1 MRIMK
6 NLTNKQKKI
15 LIGVFIVLFIVG
27 LGLGIFLGMSSK
39 QNESGKDDINST
51 NASITSENTTKET
64 NKTKKALTPEMEK
77 LKSKIEQDE
86 AGYGNKYQKF
96 EYCKNVYKR
105 KPDRIYFKDPSKD
118 GFFVFEKDDE
128 DFEHLL
134 EVTED
139 RMAYTTM
146 EDYNLYAFTPDS
158 INTMMKSKDTYIIFD
173 YDNNNLSEGDS
184 EYNKDIIFRFNQN
197 TRLYRLVTYLSYFK
211 ELISRENL
219 GKDEFANNTNTTGFR
234 YMMYGDLMD

>member
-1 MRIMK
+1 MK
-6 NLTNKQKKI
+6 NLTSKQKKI
-15 LIGVFIVLFIVG
+15 LIAIFIVLFIIG
-27 LGLGIFLGMSSK
+27 LGGGIFLGISSK
-39 QNESGKDDINST
+39 NNENENKNNIEN
-51 NASITSENTTKET
+51 TSEKSGNEGQKSK
-64 NKTKKALTPEMEK
+64 KTLTPEMEE

-105 KPDRIYFKDPSKD
+105 KPDRIYFKDPSKN

-197 TRLYRLVTYLSYFK
+197 TRLYRLVTYLAYFK
-211 ELISRENL
+211 ELITRENL

-234 YMMYGDLMD
+234 YMMYGDFMD

>member
-1 MRIMK
+1 MK
-6 NLTNKQKKI
+6 YLDIIDEKKQKKI
-15 LIGVFIVLFIVG
+15 IIGVVIVLFIVG
-27 LGLGIFLGMSSK
+27 L
-39 QNESGKDDINST
+39 ED
-51 NASITSENTTKET
+51 
-64 NKTKKALTPEMEK
+64 
-77 LKSKIEQDE
+77 LKSKVEQDE
-86 AGYGNKYQKF
+86 AGYGNNYLKF

-173 YDNNNLSEGDS
+173 YDNKNLAEGDA

-211 ELISRENL
+211 ELITRENL

-234 YMMYGDLMD
+234 YMMYGDIMD

>member
-1 MRIMK
+1 MK
-6 NLTNKQKKI
+6 NLTSKQKKI
-15 LIGVFIVLFIVG
+15 LIIVLIILFIIGV
-27 LGLGIFLGMSSK
+27 GLGIFLGMSSN
-39 QNESGKDDINST
+39 QNENNTDNNNNIEP
-51 NASITSENTTKET
+51 TSENTINESQKS
-64 NKTKKALTPEMEK
+64 KKALTPEMEE

-86 AGYGNKYQKF
+86 AKYGNKYQKF

-118 GFFVFEKDDE
+118 GFFVFEKEEE

-173 YDNNNLSEGDS
+173 YDNKNLTEG
-184 EYNKDIIFRFNQN
+184 EAKYNKDIIFRFNQN

-211 ELISRENL
+211 ELIPREKL
-219 GKDEFANNTNTTGFR
+219 GKEEFANNTNTTGFK
-234 YMMYGDLMD
+234 YMMYGDFMD

>member
-1 MRIMK
+1 
-6 NLTNKQKKI
+6 
-15 LIGVFIVLFIVG
+15 
-27 LGLGIFLGMSSK
+27 
-39 QNESGKDDINST
+39 
-51 NASITSENTTKET
+51 
-64 NKTKKALTPEMEK
+64 MEE

-96 EYCKNVYKR
+96 EYCKNTYKR

-134 EVTED
+134 EVIED

-211 ELISRENL
+211 ELIPRENL
-219 GKDEFANNTNTTGFR
+219 GKDEFANNINTTGFN
-234 YMMYGDLMD
+234 YMMYGDFMD

>member
-1 MRIMK
+1 MK
-6 NLTNKQKKI
+6 SLTSKQKKI
-15 LIGVFIVLFIVG
+15 LICVFILLFIVG
-27 LGLGIFLGMSSK
+27 AALGIFLGMYSK
-39 QNESGKDDINST
+39 NNENDNNIEPTIEHTT
-51 NASITSENTTKET
+51 NEN
-64 NKTKKALTPEMEK
+64 KKSLTPEMEE

-86 AGYGNKYQKF
+86 AGYGNNYKKF
-96 EYCKNVYKR
+96 EYCKNTYKR
-105 KPDRIYFKDPSKD
+105 KPDRIYFKDPEKS

-139 RMAYTTM
+139 RMTYTTM
-146 EDYNLYAFTPDS
+146 EDYNLYSFTPDS

-173 YDNNNLSEGDS
+173 YDNKNLSAGET

-211 ELISRENL
+211 ELIPKKDL
-219 GKDEFANNTNTTGFR
+219 GKEEFANNTNITGFK

>member
-1 MRIMK
+1 MKIMK
-6 NLTNKQKKI
+6 NLKKKQKKI
-15 LIGVFIVLFIVG
+15 LIGVFVVLFIVG
-27 LGLGIFLGMSSK
+27 LGLGIFLGISRK
-39 QNESGKDDINST
+39 RNESGKEDINST
-51 NASITSENTTKET
+51 NASITSENTTKES
-64 NKTKKALTPEMEK
+64 NNTKKALTPEMEE

-96 EYCKNVYKR
+96 EYCENVYKR
-105 KPDRIYFKDPSKD
+105 KPDRIYFKDQSKD

-211 ELISRENL
+211 ELIPRENL
-219 GKDEFANNTNTTGFR
+219 GKDEFANNTDTTGFR

>member
-1 MRIMK
+1 MK
-6 NLTNKQKKI
+6 NLTSKQKKI
-15 LIGVFIVLFIVG
+15 IISIFILLFVVGV
-27 LGLGIFLGMSSK
+27 GLGIFLGMSGRN
-39 QNESGKDDINST
+39 NENDNNNNIEP
-51 NASITSENTTKET
+51 TSENTINESQKNKKE
-64 NKTKKALTPEMEK
+64 LTPEMEE
-77 LKSKIEQDE
+77 LKNKIEQDE
-86 AGYGNKYQKF
+86 AGYGDNYQKF
-96 EYCKNVYKR
+96 EYCKNVYKK

-173 YDNNNLSEGDS
+173 YDNKNLSEGDA

-211 ELISRENL
+211 ELIPRENL
-219 GKDEFANNTNTTGFR
+219 GKEEFANNTNITGFK
-234 YMMYGDLMD
+234 YMMYSDFMD

>member
-1 MRIMK
+1 MKIMK
-6 NLTNKQKKI
+6 NLTSKQKKI
-15 LIGVFIVLFIVG
+15 LIAIFIVLFIIG
-27 LGLGIFLGMSSK
+27 LGGGIFLGISSK
-39 QNESGKDDINST
+39 NNENENKNNIEN
-51 NASITSENTTKET
+51 TSEKSGNEGQKSK
-64 NKTKKALTPEMEK
+64 KTLTPEMEE

-105 KPDRIYFKDPSKD
+105 KPDRIYFKDPSKN

-197 TRLYRLVTYLSYFK
+197 TRLYRLVTYLAYFK
-211 ELISRENL
+211 ELITRENL

-234 YMMYGDLMD
+234 YMMYGDFMD

>member
-1 MRIMK
+1 MK
-6 NLTNKQKKI
+6 NLTSKQIKI
-15 LIGVFIVLFIVG
+15 LISVLIVLFIIVV
-27 LGLGIFLGMSSK
+27 GLGIFLGLSSK
-39 QNESGKDDINST
+39 QNENNEDSKNNSNTTSENST
-51 NASITSENTTKET
+51 NESNKSKKTLTT
-64 NKTKKALTPEMEK
+64 EMEE

-96 EYCKNVYKR
+96 EYCKNTYKR

-173 YDNNNLSEGDS
+173 YDNKNLSEGDS

-211 ELISRENL
+211 ELIPRENL
-219 GKDEFANNTNTTGFR
+219 GKDEFANNTNTTGFN
-234 YMMYGDLMD
+234 YMMYGDFMD

>member
-1 MRIMK
+1 MK
-6 NLTNKQKKI
+6 YLDIIDEKKQKKI
-15 LIGVFIVLFIVG
+15 IIGVVIVLFIVG
-27 LGLGIFLGMSSK
+27 LGLVIFLGMSGKNNENKNDIVYTSEK
-39 QNESGKDDINST
+39 TVNESK
-51 NASITSENTTKET
+51 EN
-64 NKTKKALTPEMEK
+64 KKALTPEMED
-77 LKSKIEQDE
+77 LKSKVEQDE
-86 AGYGNKYQKF
+86 AGYGNNYLKF

-173 YDNNNLSEGDS
+173 YDNKNLAEGDA

-211 ELISRENL
+211 ELITRENL

-234 YMMYGDLMD
+234 YMMYGDIMD